1 MKSTKSKR
9 LHACVTVALLLNLS
23 ALLVFGGHRTN
34 ETSSSVIRITPPAP
48 VFEEKTRHAELAAR
62 RARVAQAIG
71 PKGLLILFS
80 AEPRIY
86 THDVDYEYR
95 QENNLYYLT
104 NLKQKRA
111 TLVLT
116 QGEGGSS
123 TILFLPRRSAF
134 AETWNGRMYSPEEAS
149 QVSGIKEIWEASEF
163 ERFVRALRNKESYRP
178 EAKNILMSEPATEA
192 TASPF
197 AKAYESATKNEGE
210 LYLLASPGDGESR
223 EYRQEQRF
231 TADWVRTPSGFAIKN
246 ASPIFADLR
255 LRKSPME
262 IRIMQHAVDIT
273 TEAHQRSWAAAG
285 DAKWEY
291 EVDAQVVYTFKLRN
305 ADHWGYP
312 SIVGCG
318 PNATTLHYIESQ
330 GRVNP
335 GDLLLMDVGAEY
347 EHYTA
352 DVTRTFPVNG
362 KFSPAQAEIYQIVYD
377 AQEAAAKASRP
388 GALISDVNRAATE
401 VIKDGLLKVGLI
413 TDRNSSQYR
422 IWFMHGTSHWLGMNV
437 HDVGN
442 YGARLEPGM
451 IFTNE
456 PGIYLRPDALDN
468 LSQTPENQKF
478 IAAVRPAFEKYKSIG
493 VRIEDDMLITPD
505 GVEWMT
511 KALPRRM
518 AEIEAFMARVR
529 VSK

>member
-1 MKSTKSKR
+1 MKLSRAKR

-23 ALLVFGGHRTN
+23 ALLVVGGNGTYDPN
-34 ETSSSVIRITPPAP
+34 SSVIRIAPAAP
-48 VFEEKTRHAELAAR
+48 VFDQKTRHAELATR
-62 RARVAQAIG
+62 RSRVAQAIG
-71 PKGLLILFS
+71 PKGVLILFS

-86 THDVDYEYR
+86 TNDVDYEYR

-116 QGEGGSS
+116 QGADGPS

-134 AETWNGRMYSPEEAS
+134 AETWNGRMYTPEEAS
-149 QVSGIKEIWEASEF
+149 QVSGITEIWEASEF
-163 ERFVRALRNKESYRP
+163 ERFVTALRNREPYRP
-178 EAKNILMSEPATEA
+178 EAKNILMSQAGQT
-192 TASPF
+192 SPL
-197 AKAYESATKNEGE
+197 ARVYESAAKNEGE
-210 LYLLASPGDGESR
+210 VHLLSPVSNGESR

-231 TADWVRTPSGFAIKN
+231 AADWGKSPSGYAIKN

-262 IRIMQHAVDIT
+262 IRIMQHAIDIT
-273 TEAHQRSWAAAG
+273 NEAHQRSWAAAG

-330 GRVNP
+330 GKVNP
-335 GDLLLMDVGAEY
+335 GDLMLMDVGAEY
-347 EHYTA
+347 QHYTA

-377 AQEAAAKASRP
+377 AQEAAGKASRP
-388 GALISDVNRAATE
+388 GALISRRQSRGHRSDQGWPTEDRVDNRSQFKPIPNLVYAWHVT
-401 VIKDGLLKVGLI
+401 LVGDECARCGQLRCAFR
-413 TDRNSSQYR
+413 TRNDFY
-422 IWFMHGTSHWLGMNV
+422 
-437 HDVGN
+437 
-442 YGARLEPGM
+442 
-451 IFTNE
+451 
-456 PGIYLRPDALDN
+456 
-468 LSQTPENQKF
+468 
-478 IAAVRPAFEKYKSIG
+478 
-493 VRIEDDMLITPD
+493 
-505 GVEWMT
+505 
-511 KALPRRM
+511 
-518 AEIEAFMARVR
+518 
-529 VSK
+529 